1 MNIISDLTLTSL
13 ETITAFELVTG
24 NYLWT
29 LDELQ
34 DATIAQTEDTVD
46 ITGKGGRKLSTLKR
60 NKAVTISGTNGLLS
74 TGLMAIQTG
83 GKFENKTTQ
92 TMWTDYL
99 VVTDNS
105 AETLYTAVGT
115 TGSEIVSVFLKNA
128 DGTQGERLVQ
138 DATASA
144 GKFTYD
150 PATKKLAF
158 DGVADNTEIVVH
170 YKRNISAMVLEN
182 LSDTY
187 SGKCTLYVDAL
198 AENKCG
204 EVYRVQF
211 YFPKVDFNGEFSIEL
226 GGDQVVHAF
235 EASALSGACGTA
247 GQFFTFTVF
256 GANAEDVEV
265 EDGGEAEGGEDVN
278 GESA

>member
-24 NYLWT
+24 NYMWT

-83 GKFENKTTQ
+83 GKFENKTTE

-99 VVTDNS
+99 VIS
-105 AETLYTAVGT
+105 GGKASTLYTAIGT
-115 TGSEIVSVFLKNA
+115 TGAEIVNLYIKNA
-128 DGTQGERLVQ
+128 DGTQGEELTQ
-138 DATASA
+138 SDAVSKAA
-144 GKFTYD
+144 FTYV
-150 PATKKLAF
+150 PATKELTFDTSLA
-158 DGVADNTEIVVH
+158 DGTEVVVH
-170 YKRNISAMVLEN
+170 YKRRIAAMVLEN

-187 SGKCTLYVDAL
+187 SGKATLYVDAL
-198 AENKCG
+198 AEDKCG
-204 EVYRVQF
+204 NVYRVQF

-256 GANAEDVEV
+256 GANAAD
-265 EDGGEAEGGEDVN
+265 AE
-278 GESA
+278 

>member
-24 NYLWT
+24 NYMWT
-29 LDELQ
+29 LDEVQ

-83 GKFENKTTQ
+83 SKFENKTTE

-99 VVTDNS
+99 TVS
-105 AETLYTAVGT
+105 GGKAATLYTAIGT
-115 TGSEIVSVFLKNA
+115 EGAEITNLHIKNA
-128 DGTQGERLVQ
+128 DSTQGERLTQAEAVSE
-138 DATASA
+138 SA
-144 GKFTYD
+144 FTYD
-150 PATKKLAF
+150 PATKELAF
-158 DGVADNTEIVVH
+158 DEGVADGTEIVVH
-170 YKRNISAMVLEN
+170 YKRKIAAMVLEN

-187 SGKCTLYVDAL
+187 SGKCSLYVDAL
-198 AENKCG
+198 AEDKCG
-204 EVYRVQF
+204 NIYRVQF

-235 EASALSGACGTA
+235 DATALSGACGTA

-256 GANAEDVEV
+256 GANTADVTTDAE
-265 EDGGEAEGGEDVN
+265 
-278 GESA
+278 